1 MIKRNHVR
9 HFLALIDAGNF
20 THAAARLGVAQPT
33 LSASIAELERMAGAR
48 LLVRE
53 RKQIRLTQAGNSLA
67 AHARAIEREFRAA
80 EANFGDGPTKSTPLK
95 IGVLSSIATNYL
107 TEIVR
112 HMRDGNEIALV
123 EGNDA
128 ELRRRLGIGQVDVI
142 LTTLRSEDADRP
154 SLAIFKEGYR
164 LMVSADHALAKATAL
179 DAREV
184 ASETMIARRSC
195 EILSETSRWFT
206 QRGVRPPFFLRS
218 TNDDR
223 CLEIVKAG
231 MGVTTG
237 PESLAR
243 HGVAAIPLIEY
254 DFRRTIGLLTDRDRS
269 KLLDPQHPLVQAC
282 TSAKKS

>member
-9 HFLALIDAGNF
+9 HFLALIDAGSF

-48 LLVRE
+48 LLIRE
-53 RKQIRLTQAGNSLA
+53 RKQIRLTQAGNSLV

-80 EANFGDGPTKSTPLK
+80 EANFGNGPAKSTLIK
-95 IGVLSSIATNYL
+95 VGVLPSIATHYL
-107 TEIVR
+107 AEIVGN
-112 HMRDGNEIALV
+112 MRDGNEIALV

-128 ELRRRLGIGQVDVI
+128 ELRRKLGVGQVDVI

-154 SLAIFKEGYR
+154 SLAMVEEGY
-164 LMVSADHALAKATAL
+164 LLLVSADHALAKATSL
-179 DAREV
+179 EAREV
-184 ASETMIARRSC
+184 ASQTMIARRSC
-195 EILSETSRWFT
+195 EILGETSRWFT

-218 TNDDR
+218 ANDDR
-223 CLEIVKAG
+223 CLEMVRAG

-243 HGVAAIPLIEY
+243 HGVVAIPLIDY
-254 DFRRTIGLLTDRDRS
+254 DFRRTIGLLTNRDRS
-269 KLLDPQHPLVQAC
+269 QLLDPQHPLVQAC
-282 TSAKKS
+282 AAVKKS